1 MEFQNPNIVQRRH
14 QNNIHG
20 CIIYVYM
27 NVRNWEGMASAIPGD
42 ELCGEVQ
49 VTHLPV
55 WQHLK
60 CDEEFAFLSYILFI
74 PSERNAC
81 LLVFE

>member
-1 MEFQNPNIVQRRH
+1 MGASFMFTCMSEI
-14 QNNIHG
+14 G
-20 CIIYVYM
+20 
-27 NVRNWEGMASAIPGD
+27 EGMASGIRGD

-74 PSERNAC
+74 PSEGNAC
-81 LLVFE
+81 LLEFE